1 MMVEENKNIIS
12 YGKYIISWITL
23 ILLVVLQVVLGGV
36 NLGANSNFISLLLS
50 SVAAFVII
58 SVYMTDRSNKF
69 ISNIFKGIIVA
80 EILIVVLLD
89 LLI

>member
-23 ILLVVLQVVLGGV
+23 ILLVVLQVVLSGV
-36 NLGANSNFISLLLS
+36 NFGANSNFISLLLAS
-50 SVAAFVII
+50 IAAFTII

-69 ISNIFKGIIVA
+69 ISDIFKGIIVV
-80 EILIVVLLD
+80 EILIVILLD

>member
-1 MMVEENKNIIS
+1 MVEENKNIIS
-12 YGKYIISWITL
+12 YGKFIISWITL
-23 ILLVVLQVVLGGV
+23 ILLVVLQVVLSGV
-36 NLGANSNFISLLLS
+36 NLGANSNFITLLLA